1 MDGQP
6 WMVMVVVLTVNR
18 RRDGTVMVSEILED
32 QDATR
37 SDEQDNLIY
46 LCDVLFYS
54 DNILLELIIKN
65 SWKHN

>member
-1 MDGQP
+1 
-6 WMVMVVVLTVNR
+6 MVMVVVLTVNR

-65 SWKHN
+65 S

>member
-1 MDGQP
+1 
-6 WMVMVVVLTVNR
+6 MVMVVVLTVNR

-54 DNILLELIIKN
+54 DISLELIIKN
-65 SWKHN
+65 S

>member
-1 MDGQP
+1 
-6 WMVMVVVLTVNR
+6 
-18 RRDGTVMVSEILED
+18 MVSEILED

-65 SWKHN
+65 S